1 MRLSHHQYVSGRVLN
16 CLCLKVMD
24 KFVAMP
30 KIDGLLPLFFE
41 RGLSGRYG
49 FGARG
54 DSYYEYLLKQ
64 WLLTGVSPLL
74 PTPKI
79 SSSDAFCLTESNSNW
94 CSPLTAA

>member
-1 MRLSHHQYVSGRVLN
+1 
-16 CLCLKVMD
+16 MD
-24 KFVAMP
+24 KFIAMP

-49 FGARG
+49 FGARA

-74 PTPKI
+74 QTPRI
-79 SSSDAFCLTESNSNW
+79 L
-94 CSPLTAA
+94 PLMLFVSLNPSAAHR